1 MHVAHLGSSHA
12 CRAQGA
18 KVVSNSWGGGGFSQA
33 MHDEIA
39 PSRDAGQ
46 LFVIEAGNSAL
57 NTDVTPFYP
66 ADYQLDNIISVGATD
81 VSDTMASF
89 SNYGA

>member
-1 MHVAHLGSSHA
+1 
-12 CRAQGA
+12 
-18 KVVSNSWGGGGFSQA
+18 